1 MQIGFFSA
9 ERGGIAG
16 NRKQLK
22 SIASLLLLLF
32 CRCSVMNDYRT
43 RRRRKQDCW
52 RRLINPVGQTASSE
66 KSKTSIPYQQE
77 QPPNRMRGT
86 SIPYL
91 LRSSRATTHI
101 HGRAHKPGHRSILF
115 GCQCVVGSLERHH
128 LRSWPEVSTPNSATA
143 FRLLFYL
150 YKTLLLL
157 EGFENLDIHF

>member
-1 MQIGFFSA
+1 MCAASGRNIVIAMQIGFSAA

-77 QPPNRMRGT
+77 QEQPRT
-86 SIPYL
+86 
-91 LRSSRATTHI
+91 A
-101 HGRAHKPGHRSILF
+101 
-115 GCQCVVGSLERHH
+115 CVVPPSL
-128 LRSWPEVSTPNSATA
+128 TCCAA
-143 FRLLFYL
+143 AALLHISMGGRTSPVTDQYFSVANV
-150 YKTLLLL
+150 LLAV
-157 EGFENLDIHF
+157 